1 MMSSAPTL
9 NCTCTECITFLR
21 PMVPSQFYT
30 SSFLAPPRARKPP
43 PVPSWIDKLSLSAY
57 DVQTITPVQP
67 APPLS
72 LVTST
77 LNASA
82 PGFVRSAFPK
92 TPGMLRCTYKNCR
105 TRLPIS
111 WSLAAANTEP
121 LCEEHSE
128 ELVDDAEN
136 TTNPSGR
143 SRRPSPM
150 TRTTSQSSTSSE
162 QLPGLGP
169 DVSKSSLASR
179 LALSRASSSVSRGS
193 FASWDEPARSKSSV
207 GFEWG
212 AGAFQSRLC
221 W

>member
-1 MMSSAPTL
+1 
-9 NCTCTECITFLR
+9 
-21 PMVPSQFYT
+21 
-30 SSFLAPPRARKPP
+30 
-43 PVPSWIDKLSLSAY
+43 
-57 DVQTITPVQP
+57 
-67 APPLS
+67 
-72 LVTST
+72 
-77 LNASA
+77 
-82 PGFVRSAFPK
+82 
-92 TPGMLRCTYKNCR
+92 
-105 TRLPIS
+105 
-111 WSLAAANTEP
+111 
-121 LCEEHSE
+121 
-128 ELVDDAEN
+128 
-136 TTNPSGR
+136 
-143 SRRPSPM
+143 M